1 MDPTLFIAVMFL
13 VLFTLLG
20 AGVWVGFGL
29 VAVAAFAMEFY
40 GAPATGASLA
50 TTFWS
55 SQASWLLTALPMFVW
70 MGDILYRTRL
80 SEDLFRGLAPIMGR
94 LPGGLLHTNVMGCTI
109 FGSVSGSSAATLSTV
124 GQMTVPELMKRNYPE
139 PLVIG
144 TLAGPATLGLMIPPS
159 IMMVVYGVM
168 TNESIAKINIAGIV
182 PGFVLAAMFTVYV
195 AIKASTMKGYAPDVE
210 PVTSGR
216 EKLAAVKLLIPVHVL
231 LFIVLGSMFAGIA
244 TATEAAATGVAGSL
258 GLAWWQ
264 GTLNWKNFSES
275 LMSSTRTTTMIG
287 FILLASAGLSQAMA
301 FSQLPEHLAQYVA
314 TLHLSPFAL
323 LMALLVLFTILGCF
337 LDGISCIAL
346 TISVVEPLVRQAGID
361 MIWFG
366 IFVVLV
372 VEMAQITPP
381 VGFNLFVLQ
390 SMTGHNIFRI
400 AKWSIPSFM
409 IMLAMVFILIA
420 LPGLATW
427 LPDQMFA
434 PAHDQHVA
442 ALADETLRGT
452 LTQ

>member
-1 MDPTLFIAVMFL
+1 MEVVSFVLALFLI
-13 VLFTLLG
+13 LFTLLG
-20 AGVWVGFGL
+20 AGAWVGFALIG
-29 VAVAAFAMEFY
+29 VAALAMEFFA
-40 GAPATGASLA
+40 APSTGASLA

-55 SQASWLLTALPMFVW
+55 SQASWMLTALPMFVW
-70 MGDILYRTRL
+70 MGDILFRTKL
-80 SEDLFRGLAPIMGR
+80 SEDLFKGLAPLMGR

-124 GQMTVPELMKRNYPE
+124 GQMTVPELKKRNYPE
-139 PLVIG
+139 ELIIG

-168 TNESIAKINIAGIV
+168 TNESIAKINIAGII

-195 AIKASTMKGYAPDVE
+195 AVKASTMKGYAPLQE
-210 PVTSGR
+210 PVTTWR
-216 EKLAAVKLLIPVHVL
+216 EKLQASRRLIPVHIL
-231 LFIVLGSMFAGIA
+231 LFIVLGSMFAGYA
-244 TATEAAATGVAGSL
+244 TATEAAALGVAGSL

-264 GTLNWKNFSES
+264 DTLNWGNFRDS
-275 LMSSTRTTTMIG
+275 LMGATRTNCMIG
-287 FILLASAGLSQAMA
+287 FILMASAGLSQAMA
-301 FSQLPEHLAQYVA
+301 FTQMPENLAAYVA

-346 TISVVEPLVRQAGID
+346 TIAIIEPLVRQAGID

-390 SMTGHNIFRI
+390 GMTGHNIFRI

-409 IMLAMVFILIA
+409 IMLVFVFVLIA
-420 LPGLATW
+420 FPGLATW
-427 LPDQMFA
+427 LPNLMLD
-434 PAHDQHVA
+434 PVHVA
-442 ALADETLRGT
+442 AV
-452 LTQ
+452 Q